1 MEINREHQRL
11 FKIKINRKIMNTPF
25 FFPAIS
31 SIKTNFKI
39 GEYLELVQKI
49 GYPGFLVSSYDIY
62 NTDER
67 EKKKLLDIIS
77 ESTQR
82 ETITLLDSGYYEAF
96 WYHDEEWSFQNLE
109 SILDDISID
118 FCFSFDIFWNEKK
131 SIEEYVKETITS
143 IAKTAGTQK
152 SGTTI
157 PLLHSDTKSFPKVV
171 RKVVEGINPEV
182 IGIPEREL
190 GQSIFERATM
200 VKKIRDELDKTNR
213 QIPLHLLG
221 TGNPIS
227 ILIYTLCGADIYDG
241 LEWCQ
246 TVVDPK
252 TGYLFHFIQKDLID
266 CNCSACKIR
275 DIAYHTQTIAHNLI
289 FYKEF
294 TETIRV
300 SIIDDNIDH
309 ILNRY
314 LDSRNSEKVK
324 KIAGLK

>member
-1 MEINREHQRL
+1 MEIHREHKRS
-11 FKIKINRKIMNTPF
+11 FKIETNRKVMNTPF

-39 GEYLELVQKI
+39 GEYLELTKKI
-49 GYPGFLVSSYDIY
+49 GYPGFLVSSYDLY
-62 NTDER
+62 NADEN
-67 EKKKLLDIIS
+67 EKKKLLDIVS
-77 ESTQR
+77 EST
-82 ETITLLDSGYYEAF
+82 EGNMITLLDSGHYEAF
-96 WYHDEEWSFQNLE
+96 WYHDKEWNFQSME
-109 SILDDISID
+109 SILDKISTD

-131 SIEEYVKETITS
+131 NVEQYVKETITS
-143 IAKTAGTQK
+143 VAKTAGMQK

-157 PLLHSDTKSFPKVV
+157 PLLHSDIELFPEVV
-171 RKVVEGINPEV
+171 RKVVEGINPEIV
-182 IGIPEREL
+182 GVPEREL
-190 GQSIFERATM
+190 GLSIFERAET
-200 VKKIRDELDKTNR
+200 VKRIRDELDKTNR

-246 TVVDPK
+246 TVVNPE
-252 TGYLFHFIQKDLID
+252 TGHLFHFAQRDLID
-266 CNCSACKIR
+266 CNCSACKIK
-275 DIAYHTQTIAHNLI
+275 DMSYPIQTMVHNLL

-300 SIIDDNIDH
+300 SIEDNKIDRLLDKY
-309 ILNRY
+309 LN
-314 LDSRNSEKVK
+314 SRNSEKVK

>member
-1 MEINREHQRL
+1 MEITRNHELL
-11 FKIKINRKIMNTPF
+11 FTIETNRKVMNTPF

-39 GEYLELVQKI
+39 EEYLNLILKI
-49 GYPGFLVSSYDIY
+49 AYPGFLVSSYDLY
-62 NTDER
+62 NANGK
-67 EKKKLLDIIS
+67 EKKTLLDIVS
-77 ESTQR
+77 ESTDG
-82 ETITLLDSGYYEAF
+82 EMITLLDSGHYEAF
-96 WYHDEEWSFQNLE
+96 WYHDKEWNFQNLK
-109 SILDDISID
+109 SILDRISTD
-118 FCFSFDIFWNEKK
+118 FCFSFDIFRNNKK
-131 SIEEYVKETITS
+131 NVEQYVKETITS
-143 IAKTAGTQK
+143 VAKTAGTQK

-157 PLLHSDTKSFPKVV
+157 PLLHSDPESFPEVV

-182 IGIPEREL
+182 VGVPEREL
-190 GQSIFERATM
+190 GLSIFERAAT
-200 VKKIRDELDKTNR
+200 VKRIRDELDKTKR

-252 TGYLFHFIQKDLID
+252 TGHLFHFVQKELID
-266 CNCSACKIR
+266 CNCIACKIK
-275 DIAYHTQTIAHNLI
+275 DMAYHTQTIAHNLI

-294 TETIRV
+294 TKTIRV
-300 SIIDDNIDH
+300 SIEDNKIDRLLDK
-309 ILNRY
+309 Y